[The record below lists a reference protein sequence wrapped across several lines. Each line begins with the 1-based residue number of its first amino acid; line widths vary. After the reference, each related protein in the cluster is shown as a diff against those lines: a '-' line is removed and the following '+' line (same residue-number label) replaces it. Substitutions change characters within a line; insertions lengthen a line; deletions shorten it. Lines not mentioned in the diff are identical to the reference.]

1 MNTLK
6 TDEVSNLKLMM
17 DIYIQS
23 IHADLLN
30 AEMDGEM
37 LMKVLTM
44 TTNLTM
50 LNAMALAGLNEEKD
64 MTPNNKQKVKQ
75 LQKDRKK
82 ENSQSK
88 KDELLDKIIEMLV
101 ESL

>member
-23 IHADLLN
+23 IHADLDK
-30 AEMDGEM
+30 AELDGEM

-50 LNAMALAGLNEEKD
+50 LNAMALADLNEEKD

-88 KDELLDKIIEMLV
+88 KDEMLDKIIEMLV

>member
-17 DIYIQS
+17 DIYISS
-23 IHADLLN
+23 INDDLSN
-30 AEMDGEM
+30 AELDGEM

-50 LNAMALAGLNEEKD
+50 MNAMALSVLNEEKD

-75 LQKDRKK
+75 LQKERKK

-88 KDELLDKIIEMLV
+88 KEELLDKIIEMLV

>member
-1 MNTLK
+1 MIMTK
-6 TDEVSNLKLMM
+6 DEVSNLKLMT

-23 IHADLLN
+23 IHADLEN

-44 TTNLTM
+44 TTNMTL

-88 KDELLDKIIEMLV
+88 KEELLDKIIEMLV

>member
-1 MNTLK
+1 MMISQ
-6 TDEVSNLKLMM
+6 DQVSNLKLMT

-23 IHADLLN
+23 IHADLEN
-30 AEMDGEM
+30 AELDGET

-44 TTNLTM
+44 TTNMTM
-50 LNAMALAGLNEEKD
+50 LNAMVLAGLNEEKD

>member
-23 IHADLLN
+23 IHADLDK
-30 AEMDGEM
+30 AELDGEM

-50 LNAMALAGLNEEKD
+50 LNAMALADLNEEKD

-75 LQKDRKK
+75 LQKERKK

-88 KDELLDKIIEMLV
+88 KEELLDKIIEMLV

>member
-1 MNTLK
+1 MT
-6 TDEVSNLKLMM
+6 

-23 IHADLLN
+23 IHADLEN
-30 AEMDGEM
+30 AELDGET

-44 TTNLTM
+44 TTNMTM
-50 LNAMALAGLNEEKD
+50 LNAMVLAGLNEEKD